1 MLNDKLLALRK
12 HAGLSQQEAASALGV
27 TRQTISNWEA
37 GQAAPAL
44 DKAIAL
50 AALYRINLDDLAR
63 DEVEVVVGREGITPE
78 KRRDLHVLK
87 QAIGKQCKL
96 VCADSDWMLYGHPG
110 GTVTVLDANEDWVRI
125 SYRRRKETNP
135 LKSET
140 AVQLLDTSSIYTVS
154 ILGEAESEEAQASE
168 EGDR

>member
-12 HAGLSQQEAASALGV
+12 HAGLSQQEVAAALDV
-27 TRQTISNWEA
+27 TRQTISNWET

-50 AALYRINLDDLAR
+50 AALYRIGLDDLAR
-63 DEVEVVVGREGITPE
+63 DEVEVVVGREGIAPA

-87 QAIGKQCKL
+87 RAIGKQCKL
-96 VCADSDWMLYGHPG
+96 VCADADWMLYGHPG
-110 GTVTVLDANEDWVRI
+110 GTVTILDANEDWVRI
-125 SYRRRKETNP
+125 SYRRRKEANP
-135 LKSET
+135 LKTET

-154 ILGEAESEEAQASE
+154 ILGDLESEEAETPE